1 MRKRAG
7 RLTVLTDIFSPCGRR
22 LGNMPDITIFLSRQ
36 KSAFVKTARTENGLF
51 LSGFVEDDA
60 EIPGVF
66 QGGRN
71 GISAKRTV
79 FGVRCRFSYA

>member
-1 MRKRAG
+1 MHKRAG

-51 LSGFVEDDA
+51 LFK
-60 EIPGVF
+60 I
-66 QGGRN
+66 R
-71 GISAKRTV
+71 
-79 FGVRCRFSYA
+79 